1 MADLYVRIDNRAL
14 QQVLSG
20 SQGPVA
26 RHVIERSEA
35 IRQEA
40 KRRVGYDTSPE
51 RDPAEPHL
59 RDVIVKRF
67 VTTARGFAVLVGVW
81 GAQGQRAL
89 WHHEGTG
96 PHEIRPRT
104 ARVLRFRPK
113 GTTMFV
119 FARKVH
125 HPGTRAN
132 RFLVDAANAIRS
144 RP

>member
-1 MADLYVRIDNRAL
+1 VADPFVRLDNRAL

-26 RHVIERSEA
+26 RHLIERSEA
-35 IRQEA
+35 VRQEA
-40 KRRVGYDTSPE
+40 KRRVGYDTTPG
-51 RDPAEPHL
+51 RDTSEPHL

-67 VTTARGFAVLVGVW
+67 VSAAGSFAVLVGVW
-81 GAQGQRAL
+81 GKQAQRAL

-96 PHEIRPRT
+96 PHEIRPRNAT
-104 ARVLRFRPK
+104 VLRFRPK
-113 GTTMFV
+113 GSAAFV
-119 FARKVH
+119 FARIVH

-132 RFLVDAANAIRS
+132 KFLTDAVNAIRS